1 MSEDPSTETA
11 EETQASYHWIGKN
24 VTKPDA
30 LEKALGA
37 TEYVGDMVVPGM
49 LHGKILWA
57 DTPHAVIKRI
67 ETEEAARVPGVH
79 AVLTSKDVPGSN
91 RFGLA
96 VPDQCALAEEKV
108 RSVGDAVALV
118 AAEDEEAAEE
128 AASKIKVHIEHL
140 RPILTYADALD
151 PDAPKIHEGGNVFQH
166 TTVRKG
172 DLDKGVRESAVIVE
186 NAYHTH
192 RMDHVPM
199 EPEAGLAY
207 VDPSG
212 VLNILVGTQYPYRD
226 RRQIAPALGLPMNKV
241 RVIQAPIGGGFGR
254 KDDITAEIHVGLLAL
269 KTRRPVRL
277 VYTREESLV
286 ANTKRHPMAM
296 NFRTGAGADGRLTF
310 LDGDIYGDTG
320 AGVSLGAYVI
330 KKAGIHATG
339 PYDVPNIRVDT
350 YTLYTNNLTS
360 GAMRGFGVM
369 QAAVAHE
376 SQMDQLAHKLGM
388 SPLEFRLKNCLKPGL
403 ASSTGQVMNEGCG
416 IEATLQRIKDYMSA
430 HELRFN
436 RPEAASSDS

>member
-1 MSEDPSTETA
+1 MKDEAPKQTA
-11 EETQASYHWIGKN
+11 RPHRWIGKS

-37 TEYVGDMVVPGM
+37 TEYVGDMVMPGM
-49 LHGKILWA
+49 LHAKILWA
-57 DTPHAVIKRI
+57 GTPHAVIRGI
-67 ETEEAARVPGVH
+67 DIRDAVRVPVVA
-79 AVLTSKDVPGSN
+79 AVLTAADVPGNN

-96 VPDQCALAEEKV
+96 VLDQRALADDKV
-108 RSVGDAVALV
+108 RSAGDPLALV

-128 AASKIKVHIEHL
+128 AISKIKVELEPL
-140 RPILTYADALD
+140 RPILTYEDALD
-151 PDAPKIHEGGNVFQH
+151 PEAPPIHEVGNVFQH

-172 DLDKGVRESAVIVE
+172 DLEQGIRESDVIVE
-186 NAYHTH
+186 NTYRTH

-207 VDPSG
+207 LDPSG

-226 RRQIAPALGLPMNKV
+226 RRQIAPALALPMNKV

-277 VYTREESLV
+277 VYTREESLI

-296 NFRTGAGADGRLTF
+296 TFRTGARKDGRLTF

-320 AGVSLGAYVI
+320 SGVSLGAYVI

-350 YTLYTNNLTS
+350 YTLYTNNLIS
-360 GAMRGFGVM
+360 GAMRGFGVL

-376 SQMDQLAHKLGM
+376 SQMDQLANRLGM
-388 SPLEFRLKNCLKPGL
+388 SPLEFRLTNCLKPGL
-403 ASSTGQVMNEGCG
+403 SSSTGQLMNEGCG

-430 HELRFN
+430 HDLRFN
-436 RPEAASSDS
+436 RPWQ